1 MPDILTKKEMFE
13 TLFISLA
20 LLVIISLFITKQ
32 YELDL
37 FSAYA
42 QGNTNPLGNALSH
55 IFAKIT
61 KAFSG
66 LTGQTEYTVSLDGK
80 QIFPNS
86 TLKENIV
93 DKYQPSTYDI
103 RGLKYN
109 ILGFN
114 VTAHDIKIHVNPSRI
129 DTTKT
134 RVDIPLMLASNVTV
148 RNGVINL
155 NYNQVNLGSVY
166 GIYDK
171 TTDKMKVHIPVV
183 VALKYL
189 HL

>member
-1 MPDILTKKEMFE
+1 MTKKEKFG
-13 TLFISLA
+13 TLIISLA
-20 LLVIISLFITKQ
+20 LFVMISIFKTSQ
-32 YELDL
+32 NDL
-37 FSAYA
+37 FSVYA
-42 QGNTNPLGNALSH
+42 QANSNPLGNALSH
-55 IFAKIT
+55 IIAKIT
-61 KAFSG
+61 KAFGG
-66 LTGQTEYTVSLDGK
+66 LTGQTDYTVSVDGK
-80 QIFPNS
+80 QIFPNI

-103 RGLKYN
+103 RDLKYN

-114 VTAHDIKIHVNPSRI
+114 VTAHDIKIHVIPSRI

-148 RNGVINL
+148 RKGVINL

-171 TTDKMKVHIPVV
+171 TTDKMMVHIPLV
-183 VALKYL
+183 VALRYL

>member
-1 MPDILTKKEMFE
+1 MIATLPISL
-13 TLFISLA
+13 TLF
-20 LLVIISLFITKQ
+20 VIISLFIFNQ
-32 YELDL
+32 YDPNL
-37 FSAYA
+37 FSVYA

-55 IFAKIT
+55 LFGNIT
-61 KAFSG
+61 KAINRQS
-66 LTGQTEYTVSLDGK
+66 EYTVSLDGK

-103 RGLKYN
+103 RDLKYN
-109 ILGFN
+109 LLGFN

-134 RVDIPLMLASNVTV
+134 RVDIPLMLARNVTV
-148 RNGVINL
+148 TNGVINL
-155 NYNQVNLGSVY
+155 DYNQVDLGSIY

-171 TTDKMKVHIPVV
+171 TTDKIMVHIPLA
-183 VALKYL
+183 VASKYL

>member
-1 MPDILTKKEMFE
+1 MRGTI
-13 TLFISLA
+13 FISLT
-20 LLVIISLFITKQ
+20 LLVIIALFMTNQ
-32 YELDL
+32 YELEL
-37 FSAYA
+37 FSVYA
-42 QGNTNPLGNALSH
+42 QGNSNPLGNALSH
-55 IFAKIT
+55 IIGNIT
-61 KAFSG
+61 KAFNG
-66 LTGQTEYTVSLDGK
+66 LTRQPEYTVSLDGK

-86 TLKENIV
+86 TLKQNIV

-103 RGLKYN
+103 RDLKYN

-134 RVDIPLMLASNVTV
+134 RVDMPLMLARNVTV
-148 RNGVINL
+148 TNGVINL
-155 NYNQVNLGSVY
+155 KYNQVDLGSIY

-171 TTDKMKVHIPVV
+171 TTNKMMVHIPLV
-183 VALKYL
+183 VASKYL

>member
-1 MPDILTKKEMFE
+1 MIGIL
-13 TLFISLA
+13 LISLT
-20 LLVIISLFITKQ
+20 LWVIISVFNQ
-32 YELDL
+32 YDTNLL
-37 FSAYA
+37 SVYA

-55 IFAKIT
+55 IFGNVT
-61 KAFSG
+61 KAFNG
-66 LTGQTEYTVSLDGK
+66 LTRQPEYTISLDGK

-86 TLKENIV
+86 TLKQNIV

-103 RGLKYN
+103 RDLKYN

-114 VTAHDIKIHVNPSRI
+114 VTAHDIKIHVNPSRM

-134 RVDIPLMLASNVTV
+134 RVDIPLMLARNVTV
-148 RNGVINL
+148 TNGVINL
-155 NYNQVNLGSVY
+155 NYNQVDLGSIY

-171 TTDKMKVHIPVV
+171 TTDKMIVHIPLV
-183 VALKYL
+183 VASKYL

>member
-1 MPDILTKKEMFE
+1 M
-13 TLFISLA
+13 
-20 LLVIISLFITKQ
+20 ISLFTTNRN
-32 YELDL
+32 DL
-37 FSAYA
+37 FSVYA
-42 QGNTNPLGNALSH
+42 QANSNPMGNALSH

-61 KAFSG
+61 KAFGG
-66 LTGQTEYTVSLDGK
+66 LTGQTGYTVSVDGK
-80 QIFPNS
+80 QIFPS
-86 TLKENIV
+86 ITLKENIV
-93 DKYQPSTYDI
+93 DRYQPSTYDI
-103 RGLKYN
+103 RDLKYN

-114 VTAHDIKIHVNPSRI
+114 VTAHDIKIHVIPSRI

-148 RNGVINL
+148 KKGVINL

-171 TTDKMKVHIPVV
+171 TTDKMMVHIPLV
-183 VALKYL
+183 VALRYL